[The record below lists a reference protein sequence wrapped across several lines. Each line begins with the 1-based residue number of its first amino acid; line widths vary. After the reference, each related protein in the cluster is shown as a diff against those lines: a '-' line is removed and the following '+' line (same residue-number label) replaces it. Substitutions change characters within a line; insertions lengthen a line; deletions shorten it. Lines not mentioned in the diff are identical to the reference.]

1 MKKRVTGIG
10 GVFLKADDPKAT
22 NEWYT
27 KHLGIKA
34 GEWGGTFV
42 WRNAEDPEKKGYT
55 AWSIFKSDT
64 KYTNPSTKDVMIN
77 YRVENLEELLAILK
91 EEGVQIVGEMETYN
105 YGKFGWIMD
114 PNGYKVELWEPIDK
128 VYDGMLSDDD
138 VNKMS

>member
-1 MKKRVTGIG
+1 MTKRVTGIG

-22 NEWYT
+22 NEWYA

-64 KYTNPSTKDVMIN
+64 KYTNPSTKDAMIN
-77 YRVENLEELLAILK
+77 YRVKKKEYKLWARWKPTTMENS
-91 EEGVQIVGEMETYN
+91 VGLWIPTGTKLN
-105 YGKFGWIMD
+105 YGNPSIK
-114 PNGYKVELWEPIDK
+114 YTTAC
-128 VYDGMLSDDD
+128 
-138 VNKMS
+138 